1 MLTLPPSVRVFLG
14 VGSVDMRGSFDALA
28 GQVRRLSLDP
38 LDGHLYVFLNRRR
51 TLIKVLFFDRSGY
64 CILSKRLERGTF
76 QLPMVPDDA
85 SRICLDAAELALI
98 LEGIDLSAAPRRL
111 RYRRPTAT
119 SS

>member
-1 MLTLPPSVRVFLG
+1 MLTLPPSVRVFLA
-14 VGSVDMRGSFDALA
+14 VGAVDMRGSFDALA
-28 GQVRRLSLDP
+28 GRVRLLHLDP

-76 QLPMVPDDA
+76 QLPAVPDDA
-85 SRICLDAAELALI
+85 RQLRLDAAELALI

-111 RYRRPTAT
+111 RYRRPEV
-119 SS
+119 SGS